1 MLGIETTAIPRSVKL
16 RPDDVNT
23 QVIVQLGELYKDS
36 QAELILQPIEGL
48 QPYGTE
54 KNARMIVTAADGT
67 VLRLDGDTTGSL
79 SKSRRLRVD

>member
-1 MLGIETTAIPRSVKL
+1 MLGIETTTAIPRSVKL

-36 QAELILQPIEGL
+36 QAELFLQPIEGL

-54 KNARMIVTAADGT
+54 KNAKIGNLAITF
-67 VLRLDGDTTGSL
+67 LRNTLGIPRCLKT
-79 SKSRRLRVD
+79 